1 MSIIDTTKDLAALF
15 EQQAQATPDAIAL
28 EDESRSLTYAELDS
42 LTWSLADR
50 LRRYGVGRDDL
61 VGVLMGRSADNVIAS
76 LAALRAG
83 GAFLV
88 LELAYPT
95 SLLHDVIDDA
105 KPAVIITQKAHAA
118 SIKSSVA
125 TIVIDQPEP
134 EAADGHAAPVVV
146 ETREPLPASDDLDR
160 LAFVSYSS
168 GTTGKPK
175 GIANPHRAPV
185 LSYDLRFRTSDL
197 QPGDRVA
204 CNVFFVWEMLRP
216 LVRGATTVAV
226 PDGISYDP
234 IGLVDFLAARRITD
248 TLMTPTLLT
257 TVLSRHPSLGEKLPE
272 LRSLWL
278 NGEVVTTDLVR
289 RACHA
294 LPNTRLLNVYSASET
309 HEIAVGDIRTFVDYE
324 ARVCPVGPPVDP
336 EHIYILDEA
345 GNRLEAGASGE
356 LFVGGDLLAREYL
369 NLPETTATAFQMD
382 PFVTNKEGARMYRTG
397 DMARMLP
404 SGLLEITGRVGGM
417 IKTRGYTVQPGAVET
432 AIVKHLAV
440 RDCAVVA
447 HGEGL
452 QKQLVAYIVPD
463 TDNVPGRTIVVIDE
477 SGHSPV
483 ARRALSA
490 HLAHYMIP
498 PLWVELEELP
508 THAVSGKT
516 NLKALPPPPR
526 PRTPV
531 ERAAKAE
538 KNVTIKMDTIVKMW
552 SAALNV
558 PVTSIT
564 PKHDFFDLGGHS
576 LTLADLAS
584 RLTKAFGFPVP
595 LGPLAGTPTLEGHLE
610 AVKAARDGHAE
621 QVQADLPAVLRADA
635 QLPED
640 IQPHTAAPRMK
651 RLSDA
656 ETILLT
662 GSTGYLGAFLLKALL
677 EHTSA
682 HVLCMVRFT
691 EPTEDCRPAGTARIR
706 KNLIDLGIW
715 SDAMLDRMEI
725 VPGNLARGRLGL
737 SPEAFEELASR
748 VQVIVHAAATV
759 NLVYP
764 YAALRNAN
772 VGGTR
777 EILRLASRG
786 GATVHHIST
795 NGVLPPSLDGWAE
808 DAMIDFDDVPTK
820 LQDGYGQT
828 KWVAEKLV
836 LEASNRG
843 IPAKIYR
850 PGTISGHSVTGAA
863 NTYDLMN
870 ALIIES
876 LQLGQAPDVADW
888 VVEMTPVDV
897 VSRAIVALADHTD
910 GRQLVYHL
918 GDSSPVTAASL
929 FDSLAELGYE
939 TGRLPWDEWVDLW
952 NERRGSR
959 GGGDDPFTVDILRGG
974 MPTVAGLQGAI
985 VLKDGATRPALEA
998 CGVRRVEI
1006 DGALLETYT
1015 RHFYARG
1022 WLPRPPRRL
1031 TNGTASA
1038 VKRGRLSG
1046 KVAIVTGASSGIG
1059 AAVAAA
1065 LAKEGASVA
1074 LAARRTDALE
1084 KIKSSIT
1091 SGHNSTARVLI
1102 HKTDVADKAQVDA
1115 LVRETEQSLG
1125 PVDILVCCAGVM
1137 YYTMMAN
1144 VRTEE
1149 WDRTVDVNCK
1159 GLLNCLSA
1167 AIPGMLSRKAGHV
1180 VAISSDAGR
1189 KVFPGLGVY
1198 SASKFFVEA
1207 TLQSLRLETAGTGL
1221 RVTSVQPGNTATE
1234 LLGMS
1239 TDAEAVEKYGEP
1251 SGAKVLEPGD
1261 VAGAIVYAV
1270 CQPEYVAVNEVLI
1283 EPRDEPI

>member
-28 EDESRSLTYAELDS
+28 EDESRTLTYAELDS

-50 LRRYGVGRDDL
+50 LRQYGVGRDDL

-95 SLLHDVIDDA
+95 GLLNDVIDDA
-105 KPAVIITQKAHAA
+105 KPTVIITQKAHAA
-118 SIKSSVA
+118 SIKPSVA
-125 TIVIDQPEP
+125 TIIIDQPEP
-134 EAADGHAAPVVV
+134 TTNGHAAPVVV

-216 LVRGATTVAV
+216 LIRGATTVAV
-226 PDGISYDP
+226 PDNASYDP
-234 IGLVDFLAARRITD
+234 IGLVEFLAARRITD

-257 TVLSRHPSLGEKLPE
+257 TVLSRHPNLGEKLPE

-289 RACHA
+289 RACNA

-309 HEIAVGDIRTFVDYE
+309 HEIAVGDIKTFVDYE
-324 ARVCPVGPPVDP
+324 SRVCPVGPPVDP

-345 GNRLEAGASGE
+345 GNRLDAGVSGE

-369 NLPETTATAFQMD
+369 NLPETTAIAFQMD
-382 PFVTNKEGARMYRTG
+382 PFEKKEGARMYRTG

-432 AIVKHLAV
+432 TIVKHLAV

-463 TDNVPGRTIVVIDE
+463 TEQNPGRTIVVIDE
-477 SGHSPV
+477 AGHSPV

-498 PLWVELEELP
+498 PLWVELKELP

-526 PRTPV
+526 PKTPV
-531 ERAAKAE
+531 QTAKTER
-538 KNVTIKMDTIVKMW
+538 NVTIKMDTIIKIW
-552 SAALNV
+552 AAALNV
-558 PVTSIT
+558 PISIIT

-576 LTLADLAS
+576 LILADLAS

-610 AVKAARDGHAE
+610 AVKAARDGHTE
-621 QVQADLPAVLRADA
+621 EVQAELPAVLRADA
-635 QLPED
+635 VLPED
-640 IQPHTAAPRMK
+640 IQAIPGTQMQ

-662 GSTGYLGAFLLKALL
+662 GSTGYLGAFLLKYLI

-682 HVLCMVRFT
+682 TILCMVRFT
-691 EPTEDCRPAGTARIR
+691 EPNEDCRPAGTARIR

-715 SDAMLDRMEI
+715 SDSMLDRMEI
-725 VPGNLARGRLGL
+725 VPGNLARSRLGL
-737 SPEAFEELASR
+737 SPEAFEELAAR
-748 VQVIVHAAATV
+748 PQVIVHAAATV

-764 YAALRNAN
+764 YAALRSAN

-786 GATVHHIST
+786 GATLHHIST
-795 NGVLPPSLDGWAE
+795 NGVLPPSIEGWSE

-836 LEASNRG
+836 MEASKRG
-843 IPAKIYR
+843 IPVKIYR

-863 NTYDLMN
+863 NTYDLLN
-870 ALIIES
+870 ALFIES
-876 LQLGQAPDVADW
+876 LQLGQAPDVANW
-888 VVEMTPVDV
+888 VVEMTPVDF
-897 VSRAIVALADHTD
+897 VSNAIITLADHTQGD
-910 GRQLVYHL
+910 QLVYHL
-918 GDSSPVTAASL
+918 GDPSPIKAATL

-939 TGRLPWDEWVDLW
+939 TGRLPWDEWVELW
-952 NERRGSR
+952 NEKRGSR
-959 GGGDDPFTVDILRGG
+959 GGDEPFTVDILRGG
-974 MPTVAGLQGAI
+974 MPTADSLQGAI
-985 VLKDGATRPALEA
+985 VLKDGATQPTLDLYGIERIKINA
-998 CGVRRVEI
+998 
-1006 DGALLETYT
+1006 ALLETYT

-1022 WLPRPPRRL
+1022 WLPKPPRRL
-1031 TNGTASA
+1031 KTNGA
-1038 VKRGRLSG
+1038 VSNIKKGRLAG

-1059 AAVAAA
+1059 AAVAAG
-1065 LAKEGASVA
+1065 LAMEGASVA
-1074 LAARRTDALE
+1074 LAARRTEALE
-1084 KIKSSIT
+1084 SIKAKILS
-1091 SGHNSTARVLI
+1091 NSRGKVLI
-1102 HKTDVADKAQVDA
+1102 HKTDVAKKDQVDA
-1115 LVRETEQSLG
+1115 LVRETTEKLG
-1125 PVDILVCCAGVM
+1125 PVDIIVCCAGVM

-1144 VRTEE
+1144 VQTDQWE
-1149 WDRTVDVNCK
+1149 RTVDVNCK
-1159 GLLNCLSA
+1159 GVLNCLA
-1167 AIPGMLSRKAGHV
+1167 ATVPGMLERKVGHV

-1207 TLQSLRLETAGTGL
+1207 TLQALRVETAGSGL
-1221 RVTSVQPGNTATE
+1221 RVTSIQPGNTATD

-1239 TDAEAVEKYGEP
+1239 TDAEAVKKYGEP
-1251 SGAKVLEPGD
+1251 SGAKILDPED
-1261 VAGAIVYAV
+1261 VARSIVYAV
-1270 CQPEYVAVNEVLI
+1270 CQPEHVAVNEILI

>member
-1 MSIIDTTKDLAALF
+1 MSVIDITKDLAALF
-15 EQQAQATPDAIAL
+15 EQQAQATPDAVAL
-28 EDESRSLTYAELDS
+28 EDEKRTLTYAELDS

-50 LRRYGVGRDDL
+50 LRQYGVGRDDL

-95 SLLHDVIDDA
+95 GLLQDVIDDA
-105 KPAVIITQKAHAA
+105 KPTVIITQKAHAA
-118 SIKSSVA
+118 NIKA
-125 TIVIDQPEP
+125 DIPTIIIDQPEP
-134 EAADGHAAPVVV
+134 STDGHAAPIVV

-197 QPGDRVA
+197 GPGDRVA

-216 LVRGATTVAV
+216 LIRGATTVAV
-226 PDGISYDP
+226 PDGASYDP
-234 IGLVDFLAARRITD
+234 IGLVEFLASRRITD

-257 TVLSRHPSLGEKLPE
+257 TVLSRHPNLGEKLPE

-289 RACHA
+289 RACSA

-309 HEIAVGDIRTFVDYE
+309 HEIAVGDIKTFVDYE

-345 GNRLEAGASGE
+345 GNRLDAGVSGE

-369 NLPETTATAFQMD
+369 NLPETTAMAFQVD
-382 PFVTNKEGARMYRTG
+382 PFEKKEGARMYRTG

-432 AIVKHLAV
+432 TIVKHLAV

-463 TDNVPGRTIVVIDE
+463 SDNLQGRTIVVIDE
-477 SGHSPV
+477 AGHSPV

-498 PLWVELEELP
+498 PLWVELKELP
-508 THAVSGKT
+508 THEVSGKT

-526 PRTPV
+526 PKTPV
-531 ERAAKAE
+531 QTAKLE
-538 KNVTIKMDTIVKMW
+538 KNVTIKMDTIIKMW

-558 PVTSIT
+558 PIAIIT

-576 LTLADLAS
+576 LILADLAS

-595 LGPLAGTPTLEGHLE
+595 LAPLAGNPTLDGHLE
-610 AVKAARDGHAE
+610 AVKAARDGHTE
-621 QVQADLPAVLRADA
+621 EVQADLPAVLRADA
-635 QLPED
+635 VLPED
-640 IQPHTAAPRMK
+640 ISATGVQMK

-656 ETILLT
+656 ETVLLT
-662 GSTGYLGAFLLKALL
+662 GATGYLGAFLLKYLL
-677 EHTSA
+677 ENTSA
-682 HVLCMVRFT
+682 HILCMVRFT
-691 EPTEDCRPAGTARIR
+691 DPSGDCRPAGMARIR

-715 SDAMLDRMEI
+715 SDSMLERMEI
-725 VPGNLARGRLGL
+725 VPGNLARSRLGL

-748 VQVIVHAAATV
+748 VEVIVHSAATV

-764 YAALRNAN
+764 YAALRSAN
-772 VGGTR
+772 VNGTR
-777 EILRLASRG
+777 EIIRLASRG
-786 GATVHHIST
+786 GATLHHVST
-795 NGVLPPSLDGWAE
+795 NGVLPPSLEGWSE
-808 DAMIDFDDVPTK
+808 DTMIDFDDVPNK

-836 LEASNRG
+836 VEASKRG
-843 IPAKIYR
+843 IPVKIYR

-863 NTYDLMN
+863 NTYDLLN
-870 ALIIES
+870 ALVVES
-876 LQLGQAPDVADW
+876 LHLGQAPDVADW
-888 VVEMTPVDV
+888 VMEMTPVDF
-897 VSRAIVALADHTD
+897 VSRAIITLADHTQ
-910 GRQLVYHL
+910 GQQLVYHL
-918 GDSSPVTAASL
+918 GDPSPIKASSL

-939 TGRLPWDEWVDLW
+939 TGRLEWDEWVELW
-952 NERRGSR
+952 REKRESR
-959 GGGDDPFTVDILRGG
+959 GGDEPFTVDILRGG
-974 MPTVAGLQGAI
+974 MPTVDSLKGSI
-985 VLKDGATRPALEA
+985 VLKDGATQPTLDLY
-998 CGVRRVEI
+998 GLKRVNI
-1006 DGALLETYT
+1006 DNALLETYM

-1022 WLPRPPRRL
+1022 WLPKPPRRL
-1031 TNGTASA
+1031 TANGTAA
-1038 VKRGRLSG
+1038 AIGAKKGRLAG
-1046 KVAIVTGASSGIG
+1046 KVAIITGASSGIG
-1059 AAVAAA
+1059 AAVAAG

-1084 KIKSSIT
+1084 GIKAKINSSI
-1091 SGHNSTARVLI
+1091 SGSKVLI
-1102 HKTDVADKAQVDA
+1102 HKTDVSNKNQVDA
-1115 LVRETEQSLG
+1115 LVKETTEKLG
-1125 PVDILVCCAGVM
+1125 PVDIIVCCAGVM

-1144 VRTEE
+1144 VQTDE
-1149 WDRTVDVNCK
+1149 WERTVDVNCK
-1159 GLLNCLSA
+1159 GVLNCIA
-1167 AIPGMLSRKAGHV
+1167 ATVPDMLARKTGHF

-1207 TLQSLRLETAGTGL
+1207 TLQALRVENAGSGL
-1221 RVTSVQPGNTATE
+1221 RVTAIQPGNTATD

-1239 TDAEAVEKYGEP
+1239 TDAEAVKKYGEP
-1251 SGAKVLEPGD
+1251 SGAKILDPED
-1261 VAGAIVYAV
+1261 VARSIVYAV
-1270 CQPEYVAVNEVLI
+1270 CQPEHVAVNEILI